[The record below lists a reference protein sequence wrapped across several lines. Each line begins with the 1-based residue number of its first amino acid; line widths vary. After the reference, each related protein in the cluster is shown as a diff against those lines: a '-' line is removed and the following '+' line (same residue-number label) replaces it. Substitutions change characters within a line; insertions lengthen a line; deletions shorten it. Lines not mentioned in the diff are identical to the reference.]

1 MYILSNGVKITERM
15 HQGLCQAIKDTSK
28 KYFYFLEI
36 ETGKLIRISRANHRK
51 LAAVKRKPQRFISL
65 LKVSEKELQECFGE
79 FNKEM
84 INIPKLQTRLSKEIE
99 NGAPIKKLE
108 KILEGDPS
116 GWIHGWVQWEQFFLA
131 EKIEKWITAPPLN
144 ARDDPDYWFFD
155 DCPICQLLKKAEEKG
170 RNPTKRLS

>member
-84 INIPKLQTRLSKEIE
+84 IMIRL
-99 NGAPIKKLE
+99 
-108 KILEGDPS
+108 
-116 GWIHGWVQWEQFFLA
+116 
-131 EKIEKWITAPPLN
+131 
-144 ARDDPDYWFFD
+144 
-155 DCPICQLLKKAEEKG
+155 
-170 RNPTKRLS
+170 